1 VRIDTVSQPICTI
14 RHYGLLKKFGFA
26 ALVSG
31 FIKVATI
38 PLSAVTFA
46 GHK

>member
-1 VRIDTVSQPICTI
+1 MLSQDFAVFKRFVP
-14 RHYGLLKKFGFA
+14 YGLLKKFGFS